1 MEVQQYITKG
11 KETAEKFIG
20 FYGAFT
26 DSILNSGKPDEALN
40 PTVAVI
46 IREVAKETFLM
57 NYQAELD
64 REGDVVLLNAGEEAE
79 DAKCGLCQCSECEH
93 LEDCEI
99 PVKKGE
105 IPEELAMLY
114 PDIPIPCRVC
124 DITDLQNGYIS
135 KQRQKA
141 NLGCGGFCPR
151 RK

>member
-1 MEVQQYITKG
+1 MEVKQYITKG
-11 KETAEKFIG
+11 EEAAEKFIG
-20 FYGAFT
+20 FYEAFT
-26 DSILNSGKPDEALN
+26 DRILSSGGQDEILN
-40 PTVAVI
+40 PTMAVI
-46 IREVAKETFLM
+46 IREVAKETFIM

-93 LEDCEI
+93 LEDCNI

-105 IPEELAMLY
+105 IPEELAISN

-124 DITDLQNGYIS
+124 DITDSQNGYIS

-141 NLGCGGFCPR
+141 HLGCAGFCPR